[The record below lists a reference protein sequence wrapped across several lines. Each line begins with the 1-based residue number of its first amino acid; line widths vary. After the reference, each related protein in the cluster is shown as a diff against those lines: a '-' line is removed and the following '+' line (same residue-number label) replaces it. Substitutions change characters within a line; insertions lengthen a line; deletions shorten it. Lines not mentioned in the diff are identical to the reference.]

1 MMHPFT
7 RRTRPLW
14 LAVLA
19 VILVELFVFNMAHW
33 RSLGQEAVIT
43 DDSHFDIGAGL
54 VVRGKGA
61 YEIVDPTQAYVEINS
76 FDSTVGYVHVDAAG
90 SWDEML
96 QSARS
101 QNQDARPHDSQS
113 LALLDDTYDTANE
126 TLSMTNVR
134 LDVLVDGT
142 WRANTADYY
151 NANIEEANYLRNRVE
166 GRASAVRL
174 WFQEAAGSKIRFT
187 SFSANARVPLNV
199 NWIRVLVMALT
210 AAFVLAFRPSSPLWR
225 IPLNTHSRAQRW
237 AMIGLLT
244 PAALAALSVTLG
256 NLWLF
261 SPGVYHHP
269 GQFTYDFDQYAH
281 LADSFI
287 KGTPWLDLPVPPELA
302 AAANPLDI
310 ATRNAL
316 VQSGVHPVYWDYV
329 FFEGHWYSYFGPI
342 PALLLYMPYQ
352 LATGA
357 MLPTATALAWMM
369 FGALVF
375 GALLVVRIIRRYFPG
390 ASLGATGLS
399 IALFVCGANIP
410 YLIYR
415 SNFYAVPMTSSLLVT
430 TLGLWLWLGAKRP
443 DGRLSMARIAFGS
456 LCIAAN
462 LGCRTMYVFAA
473 LLAFPIFWQDI
484 RRILAGIRARTL
496 GIDAIVR
503 PVAAM
508 VLPAVA
514 VALPLLWYNHWR
526 FGSFLD
532 FGNDYQMTVIDL
544 TSYKAPLGDL
554 PLTILYFLF
563 LPPRF
568 IDVFPFIAI
577 SPSPYVEWQ
586 YMEPSIGGLFVAI
599 PVLTLVVMLPFLRR
613 RLHGRHLWGMACTS
627 LVLAALVMLF
637 DAQKAGF
644 GWRYMTD
651 FSWLV
656 TLAVLCCVLTFMDS
670 TPSRDALDAADGRTE
685 RAVSA
690 AQRRMALVVVAL
702 MVLTAAVTFLSVF
715 VVGRQ
720 DSMYRLVPDLWS
732 SFGSWFKLW

>member
-1 MMHPFT
+1 MHPFT
-7 RRTRPLW
+7 RRTRPVW
-14 LAVLA
+14 IAVLA
-19 VILVELFVFNMAHW
+19 VVVMELLVFNLAHW

-43 DDSHFDIGAGL
+43 DDTHFDIGAGL
-54 VVRGKGA
+54 VVRGIGA
-61 YEIVDPTQAYVEINS
+61 YEITDPTQAYVEINS
-76 FDSTVGYVHVDAAG
+76 FDSTVGYVHVNAAG

-96 QSARS
+96 QSVRS
-101 QNQDARPHDSQS
+101 QSRDGRPDDSQS

-126 TLSMTNVR
+126 TLTMTNVR
-134 LDVLVDGT
+134 LDVLVDGQ
-142 WRANTADYY
+142 WRANPADYY
-151 NANIEEANYLRNRVE
+151 NANIEEANYLRNRVQ
-166 GRASAVRL
+166 GRATAVRL

-187 SFSANARVPLNV
+187 SFSANARVPLDV
-199 NWIRVLVMALT
+199 NWIRVAVMAIA
-210 AAFVLAFRPSSPLWR
+210 AAFILAFRPSSPLWR
-225 IPLNTHSRAQRW
+225 IPLDTRSRAQRW
-237 AMIGLLT
+237 AFAGLLA
-244 PAALAALSVTLG
+244 PAALATLSVTLG
-256 NLWLF
+256 SLWLF

-269 GQFTYDFDQYAH
+269 RQFTYDFDQYAH

-329 FFEGHWYSYFGPI
+329 FYEGHWYSYFGPI

-352 LATGA
+352 LATGS
-357 MLPTATALAWMM
+357 MLPTGTALAWMM

-375 GALLVVRIIRRYFPG
+375 GSLLVVRIIRRYFPG

-430 TLGLWLWLGAKRP
+430 TLGLWLWLGARRA

-484 RRILAGIRARTL
+484 KSILAGVRARTL
-496 GIDAIVR
+496 GPGAIVR
-503 PVAAM
+503 PVLAM
-508 VLPAVA
+508 VLPALLVIA
-514 VALPLLWYNHWR
+514 PLLWYNHWR
-526 FGSFLD
+526 FGSLLD

-544 TSYKAPLGDL
+544 TSYKAPLADL
-554 PLTILYFLF
+554 PLTVLYFLF

-568 IDVFPFIAI
+568 IDAFPFLAI
-577 SPSPYVEWQ
+577 SPSPYIEWQ
-586 YMEPSIGGLFVAI
+586 YMEPSIGGIFVAI
-599 PVLTLVVMLPFLRR
+599 PVLALVAMLPFVRR
-613 RLHGRHLWGMACTS
+613 RLHAQHLWGLACTS

-656 TLAVLCCVLTFMDS
+656 TLAVLCCILSFMDS
-670 TPSRDALDAADGRTE
+670 TPSPDALAAAGGRVE
-685 RAVSA
+685 LAMSV
-690 AQRRMALVVVAL
+690 AQRRMARVTVAL